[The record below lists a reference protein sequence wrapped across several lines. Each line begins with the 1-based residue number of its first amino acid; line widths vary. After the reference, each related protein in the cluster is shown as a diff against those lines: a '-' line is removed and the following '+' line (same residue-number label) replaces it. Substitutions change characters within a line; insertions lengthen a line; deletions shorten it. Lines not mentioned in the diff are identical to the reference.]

1 MGGRGCGDVGV
12 RICRNSIVLL
22 GGDGVVAEGWV
33 GRRLFEVVVWDGNGA
48 GVGCGGGWQQ

>member
-12 RICRNSIVLL
+12 RICRNSMVLL

-33 GRRLFEVVVWDGNGA
+33 GRRLFEVVVWYGNGA